1 MGMDLQRNV
10 KKKKETNF
18 FFQKQTLIFFEPLDD
33 GQKDPHL
40 VKPKRP
46 WGWFQRVTAKLLL

>member
-46 WGWFQRVTAKLLL
+46 